1 MAMFKA
7 MFLPYSN
14 AKTEIVFIFSTGMY
28 FKSQGRETSHEK
40 DSLIKKQPTSF
51 KLAVFA
57 NFPRHGESA
66 RDIRRP
72 LN

>member
-1 MAMFKA
+1 
-7 MFLPYSN
+7 
-14 AKTEIVFIFSTGMY
+14 MY
-28 FKSQGRETSHEK
+28 FKNQGRETSHEK